1 MKCGGLKTEGWG
13 GGWLYIPFRRQ
24 IAVGVVI
31 IDDNES

>member
-1 MKCGGLKTEGWG
+1 MGRIKDGGLG